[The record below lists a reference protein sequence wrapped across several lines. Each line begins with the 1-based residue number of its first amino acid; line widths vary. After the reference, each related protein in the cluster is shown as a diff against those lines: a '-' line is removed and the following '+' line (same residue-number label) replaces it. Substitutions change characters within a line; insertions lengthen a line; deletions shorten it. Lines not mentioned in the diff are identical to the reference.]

1 MWGTKNDTLL
11 WYSKFKV
18 FITFKCHNF
27 CAICQSSH
35 LMFDVFLFVDQAAF
49 LSKLRFCFFFF
60 SCGHFAWVHHICMCV
75 CLFTAYVNYIP
86 LGTAVI
92 GVGNNLHLILPQGT
106 FPLPVTSSSCP
117 VTSVLTPISQVQT
130 NAVAVKQTNYPPA
143 ASTVQRYRTTAPVL
157 IPAPARKPSMAF
169 ASAHSSQATSSNI
182 STAAMVK
189 VRGKKKPLFQFSKNV
204 MCLC

>member
-1 MWGTKNDTLL
+1 
-11 WYSKFKV
+11 
-18 FITFKCHNF
+18 
-27 CAICQSSH
+27 
-35 LMFDVFLFVDQAAF
+35 
-49 LSKLRFCFFFF
+49 
-60 SCGHFAWVHHICMCV
+60 MCV

-130 NAVAVKQTNYPPA
+130 NAVAVRQTNYPPA

-157 IPAPARKPSMAF
+157 IPAPARKPSLTC
-169 ASAHSSQATSSNI
+169 ASASQATSSTI
-182 STAAMVK
+182 TTTAMVK
-189 VRGKKKPLFQFSKNV
+189 VRGKKKPLFQFSKSVACVWCELDHFHLLNIYEYV
-204 MCLC
+204 FF